1 MTGPLEVRW
10 LGRMDFADAL
20 AQQEDLVRVRRA
32 NPEAPDE
39 LWLLEHEPVYTIGR
53 TPDRLSLR
61 GATHLPHPLFEINRG
76 GQATYH
82 GPGQLVGYF
91 LIDLR
96 RYGRDLHRYLRWI
109 EALLIEL
116 LAQCEIEAMTRA
128 GLTGVWVGSP
138 EVTGARRKIASI
150 GIGVR
155 HWITMHGFALNVSG
169 DLSPFGAITPCGIAN
184 VTMTSIEQE
193 SGVTHPLKIIADRM
207 AQLAAKRVPDLSG
220 KTDGASRRRAGKG
233 TGLDQRG
240 LLSGPPGS
248 RSAGAAQRQD
258 RDSTRTRLAF

>member
-1 MTGPLEVRW
+1 MSGPLEVHW
-10 LGRMDFADAL
+10 LGRLDFAVAL
-20 AQQEDLVRVRRA
+20 ARQEELVREKRA
-32 NPEAPDE
+32 HPEAPDE

-96 RYGRDLHRYLRWI
+96 RFGQDLHRYLRWI

-116 LAQCEIEAMTRA
+116 LGQSEIKAIRRA
-128 GLTGVWVGSP
+128 HLTGVWVGNP
-138 EVTGARRKIASI
+138 EVGGSSRKIASI
-150 GIGVR
+150 GVGVR
-155 HWITMHGFALNVSG
+155 HWISMHGFALNVGG

-184 VTMTSIEQE
+184 VIMTSIEKE
-193 SGVTHPLKIIADRM
+193 TGVNHPLESIADRT
-207 AQLAAKRVPDLSG
+207 AQLARKRINHLAVPSVVAGDLS
-220 KTDGASRRRAGKG
+220 S
-233 TGLDQRG
+233 
-240 LLSGPPGS
+240 
-248 RSAGAAQRQD
+248 
-258 RDSTRTRLAF
+258 